1 MNWRDALRTAVDRL
15 VVHPLQTTLSLL
27 AVAVGIL
34 ALVGVS
40 AFVEGVA
47 RVIHSGVSIFGPRS
61 ILVHRLSPA
70 KAFSEK
76 YWQEVQRRPYLTLR
90 DAEAIRRHASAVE
103 STGIYLGIQPM
114 PVTVIVSHGTQKTA
128 PMLLRGVDER
138 VLELL
143 QLPLAEGRG
152 FTAEEVRAGR
162 RVVIIGQATKEALFP
177 EASPLGR
184 TVRLDGIPF
193 QVVGV
198 LGRLPQ
204 VLGFNPNLFVL
215 IPHTVY
221 RRYSPRW
228 EEFAAVAALA
238 RSEGSVWTAVDQVTA
253 VMRWRH
259 RLRPDQSDD
268 FEVITQRAYLEFWQS
283 IEAVVRMASLLISS
297 VALLVGGI
305 GITAVMVV
313 AVTERTREIGLR
325 KALGARPRDIAL
337 QFLLETLSLTL
348 LGGLLG
354 IGLSVGV
361 LLLLRHGAGLSVAF
375 TLQPFGTGVVMA
387 VLTGVAAGMYPAV
400 RASRLDPVE
409 ALRYE

>member
-1 MNWRDALRTAVDRL
+1 MNWRDALRMAVDRL
-15 VVHPLQTTLSLL
+15 AVHPLQTALSLL

-47 RVIHSGVSIFGPRS
+47 QTINAGVSLFGPRT

-70 KAFSEK
+70 KAFTEK
-76 YWQEVQRRPYLTLR
+76 YWLEVQRRPYLTLR
-90 DAEAIRRHASAVE
+90 DAAAIERHASAVE

-114 PVTVIVSHGTQKTA
+114 PVTVIVSYETQKTA

-143 QLPLAEGRG
+143 QLNLAEGRG

-162 RVVIIGQATKEALFP
+162 RVVLIGQATKEALFP
-177 EASPLGR
+177 DTSPVGR

-198 LGRLPQ
+198 LERLPQ
-204 VLGFNPNLFVL
+204 VLGFNPNQFVF
-215 IPHTVY
+215 IPYTVY

-228 EEFAAVAALA
+228 EEFAAVATLA
-238 RSEGSVWTAVDQVTA
+238 RSERVVWTAVDQITA
-253 VMRWRH
+253 IMRWRH
-259 RLRPDQSDD
+259 RLRPDQPDD
-268 FEVITQRAYLEFWQS
+268 FEIITQRAYLEFWQN
-283 IEAVVRMASLLISS
+283 IESFIRLASFLISS

-337 QFLLETLSLTL
+337 QFLLETLGLTL

-361 LLLLRHGAGLSVAF
+361 MLLMRKAGLPVAF

>member
-1 MNWRDALRTAVDRL
+1 MNWRDALRMAVDRL
-15 VVHPLQTTLSLL
+15 SAHPLQTALSLL

-47 RVIHSGVSIFGPRS
+47 RVINSGASLFSPRS
-61 ILVHRLSPA
+61 VLVHRLSPA
-70 KAFSEK
+70 KAFNEK
-76 YWQEVQRRPYLTLR
+76 YWLEVQRRPYLTLR
-90 DAEAIRRHASAVE
+90 DAAAIQRHASAVE
-103 STGIYLGIQPM
+103 STGIYLGIQPI
-114 PVTVIVSHGTQKTA
+114 PVTVIVSYGTQKTA

-138 VLELL
+138 ILELL
-143 QLPLAEGRG
+143 QLNLAEGRA

-162 RVVIIGQATKEALFP
+162 RVVLIGQVTKAALFP
-177 EASPLGR
+177 DTSPLGR

-204 VLGFNPNLFVL
+204 VLDFNPNQFVF
-215 IPHTVY
+215 IPYTVY

-228 EEFAAVAALA
+228 EEFAAVATLA
-238 RSEGSVWTAVDQVTA
+238 RSERVVWTAIDQITA
-253 VMRWRH
+253 IMRWRH
-259 RLRPDQSDD
+259 RLRPDQPDD
-268 FEVITQRAYLEFWQS
+268 FEIITQRAYLEFWQN
-283 IEAVVRMASLLISS
+283 IEAVIRLTSFLISS

-325 KALGARPRDIAL
+325 KALGARPRDIAV

-361 LLLLRHGAGLSVAF
+361 MLLMRQAGLPVAF

>member
-1 MNWRDALRTAVDRL
+1 MNWRDAWRMALERL
-15 VVHPLQTTLSLL
+15 AVHPLQTALSLL

-40 AFVEGVA
+40 GFVEGVA
-47 RVIHSGVSIFGPRS
+47 RVIHAGASLFGPRS
-61 ILVHRLSPA
+61 IVVHRLSPA
-70 KAFSEK
+70 KAFNQK
-76 YWQEVQRRPYLTLR
+76 YWEEVQRRPHLTLR
-90 DAEAIRRHASAVE
+90 DAEAIERHASAVE
-103 STGIYLGIQPM
+103 SAGIYLGIQPI
-114 PVTVIVSHGTQKTA
+114 PVTVVISHDGQRTT

-138 VLELL
+138 VLDLL
-143 QLPLAEGRG
+143 QLNLAEGRG

-162 RVVIIGQATKEALFP
+162 RVVILGQATKEALFP
-177 EASPLGR
+177 QESPVGR

-193 QVVGV
+193 RVVGV

-204 VLGFNPNLFVL
+204 VLGFNPNLFVF
-215 IPHTVY
+215 IPYTVY

-228 EEFAAVAALA
+228 EEYAAVATLA
-238 RSEGSVWTAVDQVTA
+238 RTERLFDTATDQVTA

-259 RLRPDQSDD
+259 RLRPDQPDD
-268 FEVITQRAYLEFWQS
+268 FELITQRAYLEFWQRV
-283 IEAVVRMASLLISS
+283 EAVLRLVSFLVSS

-361 LLLLRHGAGLSVAF
+361 LLLLRHGAHLPVAF
-375 TLQPFGTGVVMA
+375 APQSFGLGLFMS

-400 RASRLDPVE
+400 RASRRDPVE